1 MLTIDIRDLIK
12 KYTYTKSQV
21 LDFLKNDKLLV
32 SNNLSNLHN
41 IGHKFKNEYN
51 GSVFSLDRT
60 LSLSMMNYEKNYKK
74 FKLKESEY
82 NDDDKFILI
91 KDIVFE
97 KISNIFR
104 ASDFYNSLSII
115 ALNEICLDEHC
126 KGLFE
131 YLLSSN
137 TYSSDVNKLIES
149 YEKYLNNQDDIYT
162 IKMFKDSKFK
172 NKVFPKKIK
181 VTRLLREY
189 YLGVDSEL
197 IGDSK
202 IKKIKDDVLSET
214 DKYLICF
221 SKEDVNQMLSIIK
234 EHGLETLNN
243 KINKSHKRIRF
254 LEDEI
259 KREEK
264 KIEELSDKSIYL
276 EEELNYILG
285 L

>member
-1 MLTIDIRDLIK
+1 MLTIKIRDLID
-12 KYTYTKSQV
+12 KYTYTNSQV
-21 LDFLKNDKLLV
+21 LNFMKNDKLSV
-32 SNNLSNLHN
+32 SSNLSELDN
-41 IGHKFKNEYN
+41 IRHKFNDEEI
-51 GSVFSLDRT
+51 SLCNLRRS
-60 LSLSMMNYEKNYKK
+60 LNLSMLNYEKNYKN
-74 FKLKESEY
+74 FKKLEY
-82 NDDDKFILI
+82 NDKFLLI

-97 KISNIFR
+97 KVTNIFK

-234 EHGLETLNN
+234 EHGLKTLND

-259 KREEK
+259 KKEEK
-264 KIEELSDKSIYL
+264 RIEELSDKSIYL
-276 EEELNYILG
+276 EEELNYVLG